1 MLITHTC
8 MHVCRHAYIL
18 TYLTLHYITLHYI
31 TLHYIPLHYSTL
43 HYITLHYITLH
54 YTTLH
59 YIALHCTTLHYTTL
73 HYTTLLHYITYMH
86 THTHIY
92 IYHTITSIVAFN
104 HFRQVRAPAG
114 YGERQGRVEASGR
127 LEIDAGTTRAWWR
140 ESQYYPNKYSII
152 DDYIDD
158 CYSTIIIYLD
168 LLRIALSY
176 IIKYYVIWWL

>member
-31 TLHYIPLHYSTL
+31 TLHYITFHYIPLHYTTLHYTTL

-54 YTTLH
+54 Y
-59 YIALHCTTLHYTTL
+59 IALHCITLRYTTL
-73 HYTTLLHYITYMH
+73 HCYITLH
-86 THTHIY
+86 TCTYTH

-176 IIKYYVIWWL
+176 IIKYYVI